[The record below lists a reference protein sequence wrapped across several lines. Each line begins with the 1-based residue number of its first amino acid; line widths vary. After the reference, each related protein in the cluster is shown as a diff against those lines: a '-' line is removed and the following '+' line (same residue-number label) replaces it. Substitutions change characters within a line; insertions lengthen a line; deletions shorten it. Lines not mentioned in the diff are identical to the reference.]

1 MRYAVIT
8 HIQVPGSAL
17 QMPYAGPGGLPPSMG
32 QYGQYSQNPPYSY
45 MNPQAAYFN
54 PMGNSSYG
62 GYPQGSSAYPNAA
75 STSFSGN
82 SGYQHGGHP
91 KYQGYGNQGELHWAM
106 YTMHSHTL
114 GKNADSQ
121 SG

>member
-1 MRYAVIT
+1 MSIAHAKSTKHVVAILGVY
-8 HIQVPGSAL
+8 QSCGSHTEVAGCMM

-32 QYGQYSQNPPYSY
+32 QYGNYSQTPPYSY

-54 PMGNSSYG
+54 PMGSSSYG

-75 STSFSGN
+75 STGFSGN

-91 KYQGYGNQGELHWAM
+91 KYQGYGNQGEP
-106 YTMHSHTL
+106 S
-114 GKNADSQ
+114 S
-121 SG
+121 